1 MSSSSRPKV
10 EWFGFVNDFF
20 LHLNRT
26 MTALCP
32 SVLNRE
38 PACTLYPLLC
48 NNTGFLLAI
57 CCPAPDLAAASPA
70 HALPGSYAK
79 HAGAGRRGGMHLQG
93 SSEGPPRRLWHHGY
107 LPPFSLAFSHSV
119 CFRTAPYKFWKFQDV
134 SRRQG
139 QCFRTDFQS
148 FRMVQNGFQDVSGWQ
163 SDFSLISVWCFSVVS
178 VWRFSVVSV

>member
-10 EWFGFVNDFF
+10 EWFGFVNDSF

-57 CCPAPDLAAASPA
+57 CCPAPDLAAAWPA
-70 HALPGSYAK
+70 HALPSPYAK
-79 HAGAGRRGGMHLQG
+79 RAGAGRCGGMHLQG
-93 SSEGPPRRLWHHGY
+93 SSEGPPRHRWYHPWLFAVIQSGFQSFSMFQDGAIQILEVSGCFMTAGSVFQDRLSVVQDGSGRLSGRIRMAVWFQY
-107 LPPFSLAFSHSV
+107 NFSLAF
-119 CFRTAPYKFWKFQDV
+119 
-134 SRRQG
+134 
-139 QCFRTDFQS
+139 QC
-148 FRMVQNGFQDVSGWQ
+148 GL
-163 SDFSLISVWCFSVVS
+163 SLVF
-178 VWRFSVVSV
+178 